1 MPRRDDLKKILI
13 IGSGPIV
20 IGQAC
25 EFDYS
30 GTQGAKAL
38 REEGY
43 EVVLVNSNPATI
55 MTDPELAARTYVEP
69 LEPATLTAVLERE
82 RPCAVL
88 PTLGGQTALNLALA
102 LHHDGTLARLGIEL
116 IGASPE
122 AIAKAEDR
130 KLFKEAMTKIGL
142 ASARSGYARSF
153 EEAREIVE
161 RGNAETG
168 GHPTGYPAILRPSF
182 TLGGTGG
189 GIAMDRAELEEKV
202 AWALDQSKVGEVLI
216 EESILGWK
224 EFELEVI
231 RDGADNFI
239 VVCTIENLD
248 PMGVHTGD
256 SITVAPAMTLTDREY
271 QRLRDAARAVMTEIG
286 VETGGSNVQFAVNPR
301 DGRVIVIEMNPR
313 VSRSSALASKA
324 TGYPIA
330 KIAAK
335 LAVGYRL
342 DELRND
348 ITGTSAAFEPTID
361 YVVVK
366 WPRFAFEKFPG
377 SDQRLGTQMKSVGE
391 AMAIGRSFIEALQ
404 KAARSLE
411 TGRDG
416 LCSLLGLV
424 DYAALQ
430 SDPNLGRDLV
440 MDPPAM
446 PRPPSGQT
454 LEGEALKATLLQL
467 SSVPTADRLF
477 YVGDALRAGATR
489 DEVVAATAI
498 DPWFVDRIARIVEA
512 ERDVDASVLAEP
524 TKLRAIKRMGFSDSR
539 IAQLASRGAAP
550 ITADEVRAARKRLG
564 VVATYGRV
572 DTCAAEFPAHTPYL
586 YSSYESSSEARPS
599 DRKKVIIL
607 GGGPNR
613 IGQGI
618 EFDYC
623 CVHASMALREAGVE
637 TVMVNCNPET
647 VSTDYDT
654 SDRLYFEPLT
664 LEDVLGIVDE
674 EQQSGELLG
683 VIVQYGGQTPLKLA
697 RGLAAAGVPILGTSA
712 DAIDRAEDRARFEE
726 LLNELGLA
734 RPRGAIAR
742 GVAEAFEV
750 AASVGYPVVVRPSYV
765 LGGRAMMICHDE
777 EDLRA
782 YVHLAVEAARE
793 AGTQTIL
800 IDEFLS
806 DAIEVDV
813 DAVGDGKKVVIGGVM
828 QHIEEAGVHS
838 GDSASVLPPHSLPP
852 SVVAEI
858 ESATRALGLA
868 LGVVGLM
875 NVQFAVR
882 DGKVSIIEVNPRASR
897 TVPFV
902 SKATGRP
909 LAKIAARV
917 MLGSSLQALGVGDAP
932 RPKHVAVKES
942 VFPFTKFP
950 GVDTQ
955 LGPEMR
961 STGEVMGI
969 APTLAEAFGKA
980 QLASNVR
987 IPRSGTVL
995 ITVRDADKDAA
1006 TKLAARL
1013 AALGFRIAATEGTG
1027 KALASAGVTA
1037 QIVNKVRQG
1046 SPHVVDLVR
1055 GGEVVMVVN
1064 TTVGA
1069 KAIRDSYSIRR
1080 QSLLS
1085 DVAMFTTVAGAVA
1098 FGEAIEAAARGGAP
1112 RVRTLQEW
1120 AAGAA
1125 D

>member
-1 MPRRDDLKKILI
+1 
-13 IGSGPIV
+13 
-20 IGQAC
+20 
-25 EFDYS
+25 
-30 GTQGAKAL
+30 
-38 REEGY
+38 
-43 EVVLVNSNPATI
+43 
-55 MTDPELAARTYVEP
+55 
-69 LEPATLTAVLERE
+69 
-82 RPCAVL
+82 
-88 PTLGGQTALNLALA
+88 
-102 LHHDGTLARLGIEL
+102 
-116 IGASPE
+116 
-122 AIAKAEDR
+122 
-130 KLFKEAMTKIGL
+130 
-142 ASARSGYARSF
+142 
-153 EEAREIVE
+153 
-161 RGNAETG
+161 
-168 GHPTGYPAILRPSF
+168 
-182 TLGGTGG
+182 
-189 GIAMDRAELEEKV
+189 
-202 AWALDQSKVGEVLI
+202 
-216 EESILGWK
+216 
-224 EFELEVI
+224 
-231 RDGADNFI
+231 
-239 VVCTIENLD
+239 
-248 PMGVHTGD
+248 
-256 SITVAPAMTLTDREY
+256 
-271 QRLRDAARAVMTEIG
+271 
-286 VETGGSNVQFAVNPR
+286 
-301 DGRVIVIEMNPR
+301 
-313 VSRSSALASKA
+313 
-324 TGYPIA
+324 
-330 KIAAK
+330 
-335 LAVGYRL
+335 
-342 DELRND
+342 
-348 ITGTSAAFEPTID
+348 
-361 YVVVK
+361 
-366 WPRFAFEKFPG
+366 
-377 SDQRLGTQMKSVGE
+377 
-391 AMAIGRSFIEALQ
+391 
-404 KAARSLE
+404 
-411 TGRDG
+411 
-416 LCSLLGLV
+416 
-424 DYAALQ
+424 
-430 SDPNLGRDLV
+430 
-440 MDPPAM
+440 
-446 PRPPSGQT
+446 
-454 LEGEALKATLLQL
+454 
-467 SSVPTADRLF
+467 
-477 YVGDALRAGATR
+477 
-489 DEVVAATAI
+489 
-498 DPWFVDRIARIVEA
+498 
-512 ERDVDASVLAEP
+512 
-524 TKLRAIKRMGFSDSR
+524 
-539 IAQLASRGAAP
+539 
-550 ITADEVRAARKRLG
+550 
-564 VVATYGRV
+564 
-572 DTCAAEFPAHTPYL
+572 
-586 YSSYESSSEARPS
+586 
-599 DRKKVIIL
+599 
-607 GGGPNR
+607 
-613 IGQGI
+613 
-618 EFDYC
+618 
-623 CVHASMALREAGVE
+623 MALREAGVE

-674 EQQSGELLG
+674 ERRSGELLG

-750 AASVGYPVVVRPSYV
+750 AARVGYPVVVRPSYV

-793 AGTQTIL
+793 SGTQTIL

-813 DAVGDGKKVVIGGVM
+813 DAVGDGTKVIIGGVM

-838 GDSASVLPPHSLPP
+838 GDSASVLPPHSLPA

-858 ESATRALGLA
+858 EAATRALGLA

-882 DGKVSIIEVNPRASR
+882 EGKVSIIEVNPRASR

-917 MLGSSLQALGVGDAP
+917 MLGSSLEALGVGDAP
-932 RPKHVAVKES
+932 RPRHVAVKES

-1013 AALGFRIAATEGTG
+1013 ASLGFRIAATEGTG
-1027 KALASAGVTA
+1027 EALARAGVTA
-1037 QIVNKVRQG
+1037 TIVNKVRQG

-1055 GGEVVMVVN
+1055 AGDVVMVVN

-1098 FGEAIEAAARGGAP
+1098 FGEAIEAAASGGAP

-1120 AAGAA
+1120 AAGTA